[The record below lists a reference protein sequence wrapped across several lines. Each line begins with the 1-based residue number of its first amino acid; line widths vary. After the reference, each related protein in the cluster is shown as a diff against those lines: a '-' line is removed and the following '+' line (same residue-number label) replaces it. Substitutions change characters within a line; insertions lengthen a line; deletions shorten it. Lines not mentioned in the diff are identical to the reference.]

1 MHAVHMHACTCVD
14 VYICGVDRIECN
26 LAPRMQCEIA
36 INEYAFIHTCM
47 HARIP
52 LISVRGARSLLASPW
67 RAVCRDNA
75 KITSHGDASCN
86 KSTGT
91 T

>member
-1 MHAVHMHACTCVD
+1 MLCTCML
-14 VYICGVDRIECN
+14 YICGVDRIECN

-67 RAVCRDNA
+67 RTVCKDNV

-86 KSTGT
+86 KSIGT